1 MSSSAW
7 LLWRR
12 QVWAVARHEL
22 GRSAFSRRALAVYLL
37 AAMPIVLAALRAV
50 FLPEKLRLDPG
61 HHTIDFA
68 QMFQFFVLR
77 FIVFFANAVLFVR
90 LFRGEI
96 LERSLHYSLLA
107 PLRREVLVAGK
118 YAGGLL
124 SSVLILVPTTA
135 ITYLLM
141 SAAHIRL
148 GLDTVFN
155 PTTLGHLVQYLIV
168 VVLAC
173 ISYGALFLLAGLFF
187 RNPMV
192 PAILF
197 LGWEVL
203 TPFLPPFL
211 KAISVVHYLNSLVP
225 VPPKL
230 GPLALISQP
239 VAPWIAVL
247 GLTVVAGVALLLCV
261 RKARRLEVTYA
272 TE

>member
-1 MSSSAW
+1 
-7 LLWRR
+7 
-12 QVWAVARHEL
+12 
-22 GRSAFSRRALAVYLL
+22 
-37 AAMPIVLAALRAV
+37 
-50 FLPEKLRLDPG
+50 
-61 HHTIDFA
+61 
-68 QMFQFFVLR
+68 
-77 FIVFFANAVLFVR
+77 
-90 LFRGEI
+90 
-96 LERSLHYSLLA
+96 
-107 PLRREVLVAGK
+107 
-118 YAGGLL
+118 
-124 SSVLILVPTTA
+124 
-135 ITYLLM
+135 
-141 SAAHIRL
+141 
-148 GLDTVFN
+148 
-155 PTTLGHLVQYLIV
+155 V

-173 ISYGALFLLAGLFF
+173 ISDGALFLLAGLFF

-247 GLTVVAGVALLLCV
+247 GLAVVTGVALLLCV

>member
-1 MSSSAW
+1 

-12 QVWAVARHEL
+12 QAWVVARHEL
-22 GRSAFSRRALAVYLL
+22 ARSAFSRRSLAVYVL

-68 QMFQFFVLR
+68 QMFQFFILR
-77 FIVFFANAVLFVR
+77 FIVFFANAVLFVK

-141 SAAHIRL
+141 SAAHLRL
-148 GLDTVFN
+148 GLETVFN

-173 ISYGALFLLAGLFF
+173 VSYGALFLLAGLFF

-211 KAISVVHYLNSLVP
+211 KAISVVHYLNSMVP

-247 GLTVVAGVALLLCV
+247 GLAVVTGVALLLCV

>member
-1 MSSSAW
+1 MTGGSWA
-7 LLWRR
+7 LWRR
-12 QVWAVARHEL
+12 QAWVVARHEVS
-22 GRSAFSRRALAVYLL
+22 RSLFSRRALAVYML
-37 AAMPIVLAALRAV
+37 AAMPIVLALLRAL
-50 FLPEKLRLDPG
+50 FLPEKLRLDPA
-61 HHTIDFA
+61 HPTTDFA
-68 QMFQFFVLR
+68 QMFQFFILR
-77 FIVFFANAVLFVR
+77 FIVFFANAVIFVR

-107 PLRREVLVAGK
+107 PLRRDVLVAGK
-118 YAGGLL
+118 YVGGLL
-124 SSVLILVPTTA
+124 SSTLILVPTTA
-135 ITYLLM
+135 LTFVLM
-141 SAAHIRL
+141 YAAHLRL
-148 GLDTVFN
+148 GAATVFN
-155 PTTLGHLVQYLIV
+155 PTTLGHLVQYSV
-168 VVLAC
+168 VVTLAC
-173 ISYGALFLLAGLFF
+173 VGYGALFTLAGLYF

-230 GPLALISQP
+230 GPLALLSQP

-247 GLTVVAGVALLLCV
+247 GIAVVTCV
-261 RKARRLEVTYA
+261 SLWLSTLKARRLEVTYA

>member
-1 MSSSAW
+1 MSGGPW
-7 LLWRR
+7 TLWRR
-12 QVWAVARHEL
+12 QAWVVARHEVS
-22 GRSAFSRRALAVYLL
+22 RSLFSRRALAVYLL
-37 AAMPIVLAALRAV
+37 AAMPIALAALRAV
-50 FLPEKLRLDPG
+50 FLPEKLRLDAAHP
-61 HHTIDFA
+61 TTDFA
-68 QMFQFFVLR
+68 QMFQFFILR
-77 FIVFFANAVLFVR
+77 FVVFFANAVIFVR

-107 PLRREVLVAGK
+107 PIRRDVLVAGK
-118 YAGGLL
+118 YVGGLL
-124 SSVLILVPTTA
+124 SSALILVPTTA
-135 ITYLLM
+135 ATFLLM
-141 SAAHIRL
+141 YAAHLQL
-148 GLDTVFN
+148 GAGTVYN
-155 PTTLGHLVQYLIV
+155 SATLGHLAWYLVV

-173 ISYGALFLLAGLFF
+173 VGYGALFMLAGLYF

-230 GPLALISQP
+230 GPLALLSQP
-239 VAPWIAVL
+239 VAPWIAVF
-247 GLTVVAGVALLLCV
+247 GIAVVTAVSLLLCT
-261 RKARRLEVTYA
+261 RTAQRLEVTYA

>member
-1 MSSSAW
+1 MKTDSW
-7 LLWRR
+7 HLWRR
-12 QVWAVARHEL
+12 QGWVVTRHEL
-22 GRSAFSRRALAVYLL
+22 SRSLFSRRSLAVYML
-37 AAMPIVLAALRAV
+37 AAMPVVLAILRAV
-50 FLPEKLRLDPG
+50 FLPEKLRVDASHP
-61 HHTIDFA
+61 TSDFA
-68 QMFQFFVLR
+68 QMFQFFILR

-90 LFRGEI
+90 LFRGEM

-118 YAGGLL
+118 YVGGLL
-124 SSVLILVPTTA
+124 SSTLILVPATA
-135 ITYLLM
+135 LTFVLM
-141 SAAHIRL
+141 YAAHLRL
-148 GLDTVFN
+148 GAATVFN
-155 PTTLGHLVQYLIV
+155 PTTLGHLVQYSLV

-173 ISYGALFLLAGLFF
+173 VGYGALFMLAGLFF

-203 TPFLPPFL
+203 TPFLPAFL
-211 KAISVVHYLNSLVP
+211 KAISVVHYLNSLAP

-230 GPLALISQP
+230 GPLALLSQP

-247 GLTVVAGVALLLCV
+247 GIAVVTAVALLACS

>member
-12 QVWAVARHEL
+12 QAWVVARHEL
-22 GRSAFSRRALAVYLL
+22 ARSAFSRRALAVYVL

-50 FLPEKLRLDPG
+50 FLPDKLRLDPG

-68 QMFQFFVLR
+68 QMFQFFILR
-77 FIVFFANAVLFVR
+77 FIVFFANAVLFVK

-141 SAAHIRL
+141 SAAHLRL
-148 GLDTVFN
+148 GLETVFN

-247 GLTVVAGVALLLCV
+247 GLAVVTGVALLLCV

>member
-1 MSSSAW
+1 MTGGSW
-7 LLWRR
+7 PLWRR
-12 QVWAVARHEL
+12 QAWVVARQEL
-22 GRSAFSRRALAVYLL
+22 SRSLFSRRALAVYML
-37 AAMPIVLAALRAV
+37 AAMPIVLAVLRAI
-50 FLPEKLRLDPG
+50 FLPEKLRIDPARP
-61 HHTIDFA
+61 TTEFA
-68 QMFQFFVLR
+68 QMFQFFILR
-77 FIVFFANAVLFVR
+77 FIVFFANAVVFVR

-107 PLRREVLVAGK
+107 PVRRDVLVAGK
-118 YAGGLL
+118 YLGGLL
-124 SSVLILVPTTA
+124 SSTLILVPATA
-135 ITYLLM
+135 ITFVLM
-141 SAAHIRL
+141 YAAHLQL
-148 GLDTVFN
+148 GVATVFN
-155 PTTLGHLVQYLIV
+155 PIILGHLAQYLVV

-173 ISYGALFLLAGLFF
+173 IGYGALFLLAGLFF

-203 TPFLPPFL
+203 TQFLPPFL

-230 GPLALISQP
+230 GPFALLSQP

-247 GLTVVAGVALLLCV
+247 GIAIVTAASLLLCC
-261 RKARRLEVTYA
+261 RKARHLEVTYA